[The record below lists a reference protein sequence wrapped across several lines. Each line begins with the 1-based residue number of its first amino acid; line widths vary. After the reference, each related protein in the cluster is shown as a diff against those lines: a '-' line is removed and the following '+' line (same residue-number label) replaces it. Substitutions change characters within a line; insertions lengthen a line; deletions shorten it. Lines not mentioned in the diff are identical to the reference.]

1 MRKTLIALA
10 AAGTLLVGA
19 CGDDGGDDEEAGDTS
34 SSMPEQSG
42 EHREFCTQLLDSMSG
57 AGGQAPSG
65 LPDLEAPPEIA
76 EDYDLMQQAYQRIS
90 EIDPNAPDFQQ
101 QQEAIQEEL
110 GGQERFNEAQ
120 QNMTEF
126 IMNNCNMPNEES
138 VDTSAPEG
146 GSDSSE
152 TTEGG

>member
-19 CGDDGGDDEEAGDTS
+19 CGDDGGDDEEAGDTT
-34 SSMPEQSG
+34 SSMPRQSG
-42 EHREFCTQLLDSMSG
+42 EHAEFCTELLDSMSG
-57 AGGQAPSG
+57 AGGQNPTG

-76 EDYDLMQQAYQRIS
+76 EDYDLMQQAYQRIAG
-90 EIDPNAPDFQQ
+90 IDPNAPDFQE

-126 IMNNCNMPNEES
+126 IMQNCNMPNEGAVES
-138 VDTSAPEG
+138 SSTTAG
-146 GSDSSE
+146 G
-152 TTEGG
+152 